1 MIGWQPWSSLNL
13 RAQDIKPQIWWH
25 DYKINH
31 RSAAVPPS
39 HALLDHTVMSH
50 VKSASGTLESPDR
63 DLPAKH
69 KGSQRSLGALNRCSA
84 YRYRQQCG
92 LICRFECEGK
102 HSSTGD
108 PVRWGDTSIPTPAY
122 HLSPRVTPKQSWDP
136 LQENS
141 QCLSASHK
149 SSDSFSTREVKFHVP
164 RTSFRNWRWSAK
176 ASTFDCHSIHIAPL
190 LPLQLLVALTD
201 HVVPSDWAQPHEL
214 SSCSPVSPSPRPD
227 SRAKPS

>member
-31 RSAAVPPS
+31 RPAAVPPS

-122 HLSPRVTPKQSWDP
+122 HLSPCVTPKQSWDP

-141 QCLSASHK
+141 QCLSGTQKLRLLLYQRGKISCPKNQFQKLEMVCQGLHLWLPLNPHCTPTAPPAAGGSY
-149 SSDSFSTREVKFHVP
+149 RP
-164 RTSFRNWRWSAK
+164 CGSFRLSP
-176 ASTFDCHSIHIAPL
+176 APW
-190 LPLQLLVALTD
+190 AL
-201 HVVPSDWAQPHEL
+201 
-214 SSCSPVSPSPRPD
+214 
-227 SRAKPS
+227 

>member
-108 PVRWGDTSIPTPAY
+108 PVRWGDTSIPTPA
-122 HLSPRVTPKQSWDP
+122 
-136 LQENS
+136 
-141 QCLSASHK
+141 SHK